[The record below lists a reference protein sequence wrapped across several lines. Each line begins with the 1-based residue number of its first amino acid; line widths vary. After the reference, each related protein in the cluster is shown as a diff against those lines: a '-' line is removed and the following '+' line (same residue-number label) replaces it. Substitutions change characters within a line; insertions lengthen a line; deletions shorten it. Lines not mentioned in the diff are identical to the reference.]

1 MQFLGIPSRQD
12 DSWTN
17 LNPNN
22 NNNFDKNFDDNRNN
36 DERDDT
42 RDGPREEVLPFED
55 SFDLDLKPLGRA
67 SL

>member
-22 NNNFDKNFDDNRNN
+22 NNFDKNFDENRNN

-55 SFDLDLKPLGRA
+55 SFDLDLKPLGRVRF
-67 SL
+67 